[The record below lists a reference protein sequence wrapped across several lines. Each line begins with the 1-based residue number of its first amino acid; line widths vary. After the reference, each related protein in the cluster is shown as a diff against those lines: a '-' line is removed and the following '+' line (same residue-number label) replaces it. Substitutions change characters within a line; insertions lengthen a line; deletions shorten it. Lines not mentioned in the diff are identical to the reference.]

1 MALTELTTGLRCI
14 EDAAP
19 EIAPGMVPGCG
30 DHASGKTPPFEV
42 MSLSR
47 GQIVSRERQW
57 VLNSVRT
64 GPPESHCRPLALK
77 GIQGVGLQP
86 ALGLQ
91 VTWDRASARTRAQRR
106 SHVPRVRVDEVR
118 SHDSH

>member
-1 MALTELTTGLRCI
+1 
-14 EDAAP
+14 
-19 EIAPGMVPGCG
+19 
-30 DHASGKTPPFEV
+30 
-42 MSLSR
+42 
-47 GQIVSRERQW
+47 
-57 VLNSVRT
+57 
-64 GPPESHCRPLALK
+64 LALN
-77 GIQGVGLQP
+77 GIQGVGVQP